1 MEPFIICR
9 ENSKISNIHFGFYP
23 TQVFLDSHLGL
34 FVPQYISKYI
44 ALYTFDIASENMRFQ
59 KTAVFL
65 LIVVLV
71 QICYYGSN
79 GQIIRAP
86 NCIPLSDCTP
96 IMNMLVAKHFDALPN
111 MSRVELFDY
120 VRRITCGYR
129 ESEAFVRCPPK

>member
-1 MEPFIICR
+1 
-9 ENSKISNIHFGFYP
+9 
-23 TQVFLDSHLGL
+23 
-34 FVPQYISKYI
+34 
-44 ALYTFDIASENMRFQ
+44 MRFQ

-65 LIVVLV
+65 LIVGLV

-96 IMNMLVAKHFDALPN
+96 IINMLVAKHSDALPN
-111 MSRVELFDY
+111 KTRVELFDY
-120 VRRITCGYR
+120 VRKITCGYR